1 MRVLLISA
9 NNEKKPYPVAPLGLA
24 YLSGAL
30 IKEGHDVRILD
41 LCFVENVEIFLN
53 TSIGEFS
60 PELIGVSI
68 RNVDNL
74 TYPLS
79 ISYLPFI
86 KSVTDYIKA
95 ITDAPIVLGGSGFS
109 IFPNSMLDYLGLDI
123 GVIGEGEKA
132 IKELAESK
140 HPESI
145 PNLIFREDGR
155 FFRNLIEPIEDFKS
169 PLRGLIDNEAYLRW
183 GGMGNIQT
191 KRGCP
196 FNCIYCTYPLIDG
209 RKMRLREPDDIGEEI
224 GHMHREY
231 GIDHIFFVDDIFNY
245 PLEHAEA
252 ICREMIR
259 RKINVRWTAF
269 CNPAFTS
276 SSLFSLMKDA
286 GCQGIEFG
294 TDSLSEPVLKNLGK
308 SFSPEDVV
316 NACDRAREAGLEVAH
331 YIIFGGPG
339 ETPETIKETFNR
351 LDRLD
356 PTAVIAM
363 IGIRVYPGTQIEAM
377 SRESGFLKKGAVV
390 ENGQINGLEPV
401 FYLSSEEE
409 ILIELVREQAISRP
423 NWVVPGLDIRSGGE
437 DFIKLRKIGK
447 RGPLWDLLKGNAQ
460 RF

>member
-30 IKEGHDVRILD
+30 ITEGHDVRILD
-41 LCFVENVEIFLN
+41 LCFVENVENFLN

-109 IFPNSMLDYLGLDI
+109 IFPNSMLSYLGLDI

-132 IKELAESK
+132 MMGLAGGEGI
-140 HPESI
+140 EVI
-145 PNLIFREDGR
+145 PNLVFREGNG
-155 FFRNLIEPIEDFKS
+155 FCRNMMEPVEDFKS
-169 PLRGLIDNEAYLRW
+169 PLRGLINNEAYLRW

-209 RKMRLREPDDIGEEI
+209 RKVRLREPDDIGEEI

-245 PLEHAEA
+245 PVEHAET

-269 CNPAFTS
+269 CNPAFMS
-276 SSLFSLMKDA
+276 PSLFTLMKEA

-294 TDSLSEPVLKNLGK
+294 TDSLSQPVLKKLGK
-308 SFSPEDVV
+308 SFTPEDVR
-316 NACDRAREAGLEVAH
+316 NACESSRKAGLGTAH

-339 ETPETIKETFNR
+339 ETPETMKETFEE

-363 IGIRVYPGTQIEAM
+363 IGIRVYPGTSIEAM
-377 SRESGFLKKGAVV
+377 GRGEGLLKRGAVIDDGKV
-390 ENGQINGLEPV
+390 NDLEPF
-401 FYLSSEEE
+401 FYLSSEEDT
-409 ILIELVREQAISRP
+409 LIEMVREHAISRP
-423 NWVVPGLDIRSGGE
+423 NWVVPGLNIRSGGE
-437 DFIKLRKIGK
+437 DFIKFRKIGK

>member
-1 MRVLLISA
+1 MRILLISA
-9 NNEKKPYPVAPLGLA
+9 NKEKSPYLVAPLGLA
-24 YLSGAL
+24 YLSGIL
-30 IKEGHDVRILD
+30 IKEGHDVRVLD
-41 LCFVENVEIFLN
+41 LCFIEDVEKYLN
-53 TSIGEFS
+53 ASIEEFS
-60 PELIGVSI
+60 PELIGISI
-68 RNVDNL
+68 RNIDNL

-86 KSVTDYIKA
+86 KSVTDHIKA
-95 ITDAPIVLGGSGFS
+95 ITDVPIVLGGSGFS
-109 IFPNSMLDYLGLDI
+109 IFPEEILDYLGLDI

-132 IKELAESK
+132 IKGLAEGK
-140 HPESI
+140 HTEAI
-145 PNLIFREDGR
+145 PNLIFRKDGR
-155 FFRNLIEPIEDFKS
+155 FFRSLMEPIEDFGR
-169 PLRGLIDNEAYLRW
+169 PFRGGIDNEGYLKW

-209 RKMRLREPDDIGEEI
+209 RKMRLRSPEQIGEEI
-224 GHMHREY
+224 EFMFEEY

-245 PLEHAEA
+245 PVEHAES
-252 ICREMIR
+252 ICREIIKR
-259 RKINVRWTAF
+259 RPDVRWTAF
-269 CNPAFTS
+269 CNPAFIS

-294 TDSLSEPVLKNLGK
+294 TDSLSESVLKNLRK

-316 NACDRAREAGLEVAH
+316 NACDRARKAGLETAH

-339 ETPETIKETFNR
+339 ETPETIKETFKR
-351 LDRLD
+351 LDRLN

-363 IGIRVYPGTQIEAM
+363 IGIRVYPGTPIEAM
-377 SRESGFLKKGAVV
+377 SREGGFLKKGAVV

-409 ILIELVREQAISRP
+409 TLIELVREQAISRP

-437 DFIKLRKIGK
+437 DFIKLRRMGK
-447 RGPLWDLLKGNAQ
+447 RGPLWDLLG
-460 RF
+460 R